1 LHENVKTTPFYQ
13 LVLNLLSN
21 PQHLHPAEQKLL
33 TDFLQSVPKVGK
45 QTVNEFM
52 QEVNKSVNKKSLR
65 DLEPYYKVHAE
76 NMPRTNLL
84 YSCEV
89 SPILH
94 EKNLVPPESSKYF
107 YSRS

>member
-1 LHENVKTTPFYQ
+1 MNENVKTTPFYQ

-21 PQHLHPAEQKLL
+21 PQYLHPAEQKLL

-52 QEVNKSVNKKSLR
+52 QEVDKSINKKSLY

-76 NMPRTNLL
+76 NMPLTNLL

-89 SPILH
+89 SPVLR
-94 EKNLVPPESSKYF
+94 EEDFVPPESSKYF
-107 YSRS
+107 YLKS